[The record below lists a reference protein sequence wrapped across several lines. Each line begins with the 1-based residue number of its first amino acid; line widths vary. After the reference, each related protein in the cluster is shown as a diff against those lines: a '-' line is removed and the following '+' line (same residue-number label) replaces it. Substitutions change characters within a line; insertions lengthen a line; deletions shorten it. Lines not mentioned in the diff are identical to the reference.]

1 MLKNVKSSFITKR
14 IILNIDEKRKL
25 KMLKYCKSIKNKV
38 GIDLINYKLFQGK
51 YIIYEEKGKGKEY
64 DDNNR
69 LIYEGEYLNG
79 ERNGKGKEYNKRG
92 ILIFEGEFKKGK
104 RWDGYG
110 YDPRYCYSYDYQ
122 LKNGKGYVKEY
133 HDYDVYKKYEGE
145 YLNGERNGKG
155 KEYGFENQNLRV
167 KFEGEYLNGKRWNGN
182 FYDSSGNKVCEIKN
196 GKSYIK
202 EYLNDRLIF
211 EGDYLNG
218 ERNGKGKEYKYD
230 DSDYYSNNSCNVIF
244 EGEYLCG
251 NKLKGKEYINGKLK
265 YEGKYLYG
273 KKYNGKGYDIKD
285 NVIYEIKN
293 GKGTIKEYNN
303 KEQLIFEGEY
313 LNGQRNGIGKEYYK
327 GKFIFKGEYLNGR
340 RWNGKGKEGDNHGNL
355 TFKGEWK
362 DGKKWNGKIIKAGSS
377 IIVEE
382 LVNGKL
388 NGKGKEYYDNRL
400 IYEGGYL
407 NGKRNGKGKEYR
419 EYGEIIEAE
428 YLNGQIIGKVKKFFH
443 YQLIFEGEYNG
454 IGKEYNF
461 IGELIYEGEFSN
473 GQRNGKGKEYE
484 GGELIFEGEYK
495 NGLRKGQKNEFKSNE
510 FWKII

>member
-155 KEYGFENQNLRV
+155 KEY
-167 KFEGEYLNGKRWNGN
+167 
-182 FYDSSGNKVCEIKN
+182 
-196 GKSYIK
+196 
-202 EYLNDRLIF
+202 
-211 EGDYLNG
+211 
-218 ERNGKGKEYKYD
+218 KYD

-251 NKLKGKEYINGKLK
+251 NKLKGKEYINGQLE

-362 DGKKWNGKIIKAGSS
+362 DGKKWNGKIIKVGSS
-377 IIVEE
+377 TIVEE

-428 YLNGQIIGKVKKFFH
+428 YLNGQKIGKVKKFFQ

-484 GGELIFEGEYK
+484 LVELIFEGEYSYGKRNGKGKEYEGGELIFEGEYK